1 MKKRWILV
9 SVLAVL
15 FLVIL
20 VSILMGR
27 NLFIDNIL
35 IDFIFRFRN
44 DTNTNILKILTLFG
58 EKYVVLGIV
67 IIIAGILFLAKYRK
81 DSYMFLLNLFNI
93 VVLNKGIKYLVRR
106 DRPIST
112 NWLVEEDGFSFPSG
126 HSMLSI
132 GVYGFLI
139 FLIYKSNLKLLY
151 KRILITIL
159 SIIILIVGISRIYL
173 GVHYPSDVLGG
184 YIITTIYLVVFITVI
199 NVKVYKRSWKISK
212 KWYDIL
218 N

>member
-199 NVKVYKRSWKISK
+199 NVKVYKRS
-212 KWYDIL
+212 
-218 N
+218 